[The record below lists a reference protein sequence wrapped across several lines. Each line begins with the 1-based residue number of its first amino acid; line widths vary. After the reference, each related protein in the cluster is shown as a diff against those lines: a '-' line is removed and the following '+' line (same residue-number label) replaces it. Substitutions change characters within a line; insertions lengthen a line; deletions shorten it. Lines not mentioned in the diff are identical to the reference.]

1 MSIITGNI
9 WDHMLT
15 QIWVNFGSGNGMVP
29 LTESLLRYII
39 QGFCDIHLTLISQQ
53 VKINLYSMV
62 TYGVAA
68 FRHICVILLTYE
80 GCGSTLKDMLR
91 IKFLSTSCEIAL
103 R

>member
-1 MSIITGNI
+1 
-9 WDHMLT
+9 
-15 QIWVNFGSGNGMVP
+15 
-29 LTESLLRYII
+29 
-39 QGFCDIHLTLISQQ
+39 
-53 VKINLYSMV
+53 MV

-68 FRHICVILLTYE
+68 FRHICLILLTYE